1 MDFNSPQWHVL
12 KKWTEDQLKKARE
25 KNDLISLNE
34 VETAALRGEIRVL
47 KRILDLPNEVTRSVE
62 VFPDT

>member
-1 MDFNSPQWHVL
+1 MDFNSHQWHML

-47 KRILDLPNEVTRSVE
+47 QRILDLPNEVTRSVE

>member
-1 MDFNSPQWHVL
+1 MNFNSPQWHVL

>member
-1 MDFNSPQWHVL
+1 MDFNSPQWHML

-25 KNDLISLNE
+25 KNDLISLNQ
-34 VETAALRGEIRVL
+34 VETAALRGEIRLL
-47 KRILDLPNEVTRSVE
+47 KRILDLPNEATRSVE

>member
-12 KKWTEDQLKKARE
+12 KKWTDDQLKKASE